1 MPTTFPEST
10 KVALSQ
16 SARKQRALRGVLNGA
31 VGVVAALALIPFVYL
46 LVRVSQKPVGEI
58 AQLLIRTKTLEVL
71 ATTSALVLCVV
82 VTTVVMGVLMASGLH
97 FVRLPFR
104 GLLLIPTVLPLAIPS
119 YVFTYTWVALIPGFS
134 GFFAA
139 AFILSITTLPY
150 VILAT
155 LSGLRTVD
163 SSQIE
168 VARSLGLTL
177 PQIFRR
183 VVFPQVK
190 GHISAGALL
199 AALYTISDFGAVSL
213 LNVETLTVTI
223 QNMYRASYDR
233 SAAAVIS
240 FVLIAFST
248 IVVLADERIKR
259 QTPDS
264 NVVKAYSTKN
274 TLISSTWL
282 RITIIATVGLYAI
295 NAVLIPF
302 YVLISR
308 FLGNQ
313 VAINWGD
320 LITASIS
327 TISVAALGAF
337 IALVLSAPIG
347 IILSGSST
355 RVGRT
360 AQRIITI
367 GHGLPGVVVGLAI
380 VSIGSKLG
388 ALYQTTFLLAFAYA
402 LLFLAK
408 SVASMNSSLSRVP
421 SSVKDVASTLGMNQW
436 NVIKKVVAPIAAP
449 GIGLGTIL
457 VFLTAMKELPATLM
471 LRPTGFETLATQIW
485 SAASINRFNEAAPY
499 ALILVL
505 IAALP
510 TFLLS
515 RPDKEDRTFI
525 QETINGIQRG
535 GGEK

>member
-1 MPTTFPEST
+1 
-10 KVALSQ
+10 
-16 SARKQRALRGVLNGA
+16 
-31 VGVVAALALIPFVYL
+31 LI
-46 LVRVSQKPVGEI
+46 
-58 AQLLIRTKTLEVL
+58 
-71 ATTSALVLCVV
+71 
-82 VTTVVMGVLMASGLH
+82 
-97 FVRLPFR
+97 
-104 GLLLIPTVLPLAIPS
+104 IPAVLPLAIPS
-119 YVFTYTWVALIPGFS
+119 YVFTYTWIALVPEFS

-139 AFILSITTLPY
+139 GFILSITTLPY

-168 VARSLGLTL
+168 VARSLGLT
-177 PQIFRR
+177 PVQTFRR
-183 VVFPQVK
+183 VVFPQIK

-223 QNMYRASYDR
+223 QNMYKASYDR

-248 IVVLADERIKR
+248 IVVLADEKIKR

-264 NVVKAYSTKN
+264 SVVKVYSTKN
-274 TLISSTWL
+274 SLVNNTWM
-282 RITIIATVGLYAI
+282 RFAVITTVGIYAV
-295 NAVLIPF
+295 NAVVIPF

-320 LITASIS
+320 LLSASIS
-327 TISVAALGAF
+327 TISVAALGAL
-337 IALVLSAPIG
+337 IALVMSAPLG
-347 IILSGSST
+347 IVLSGGST
-355 RVGRT
+355 RVGT
-360 AQRIITI
+360 IAQRIITV
-367 GHGLPGVVVGLAI
+367 GHGLPGVVVGLAV

-408 SVASMNSSLSRVP
+408 SVASMSSSLLRVP
-421 SSVKDVASTLGMNQW
+421 TSVKDVASTLGMNQW
-436 NVIKKVVAPIAAP
+436 MVIKKVVAPIAAP
-449 GIGLGTIL
+449 GIGLGTVL

-471 LRPTGFETLATQIW
+471 LRPTGFDTLATQIW

-525 QETINGIQRG
+525 QETM

>member
-1 MPTTFPEST
+1 MPTTFPDST
-10 KVALSQ
+10 KVALTQ
-16 SARKQRALRGVLNGA
+16 SARKQRAVRGVLNGA
-31 VGVVAALALIPFVYL
+31 VGIVAAPALIPIIYL
-46 LVRVSQKPVGEI
+46 AIRASQKPVAEI
-58 AQLLIRTKTLEVL
+58 AQLLIRPKTLEIL
-71 ATTSALVLCVV
+71 ATTSALVACVV
-82 VTTVVMGVLMASGLH
+82 FTTVVMGVAMATGLH

-104 GLLLIPTVLPLAIPS
+104 RLLIIPAVLPLAIPS
-119 YVFTYTWVALIPGFS
+119 YVFTYTWIALVPEFS

-139 AFILSITTLPY
+139 GFILSITTLPY

-163 SSQIE
+163 TSQIE
-168 VARSLGLTL
+168 VARSLGLT
-177 PQIFRR
+177 PVQTFRR

-199 AALYTISDFGAVSL
+199 AALYTISDFGAASL

-223 QNMYRASYDR
+223 QNMYKASYDR

-248 IVVLADERIKR
+248 LVVLADERVKK
-259 QTPDS
+259 QTPDG
-264 NVVKAYSTKN
+264 NAIKAYSAKN
-274 TLISSTWL
+274 SLINHTWL
-282 RITIIATVGLYAI
+282 RLAVIGSIALYAF
-295 NAVLIPF
+295 NAVVIPF

-308 FLGNQ
+308 FLSNQ
-313 VAINWGD
+313 VAIDWAD
-320 LITASIS
+320 LFTAAIS
-327 TISVAALGAF
+327 TVSVAALGAL
-337 IALVLSAPIG
+337 IALVMSAPLG
-347 IILSGSST
+347 IVLSGPST
-355 RVGRT
+355 RVGT
-360 AQRIITI
+360 IAQRIITV
-367 GHGLPGVVVGLAI
+367 GHGLPGVVVGLAV

-408 SVASMNSSLSRVP
+408 SVASMSSSLSRVP
-421 SSVKDVASTLGMNQW
+421 NSVKDVASTLGMNQW
-436 NVIKKVVAPIAAP
+436 MVIKRVVAPIAAP

-471 LRPTGFETLATQIW
+471 LRPTGFDTLATQIW

-510 TFLLS
+510 TFLIS
-515 RPDKEDRTFI
+515 RPDKADRNFI
-525 QETINGIQRG
+525 QESMEAN
-535 GGEK
+535 K

>member
-10 KVALSQ
+10 RVALSH
-16 SARKQRALRGVLNGA
+16 SARKQRTGRGVLSGA
-31 VGVVAALALIPFVYL
+31 VGLVAALAMIPFVYL
-46 LVRVSQKPVGEI
+46 LIRASQKPIGEI
-58 AQLLIRTKTLEVL
+58 AALLIRPKTLEVL
-71 ATTSALVLCVV
+71 ATTTALVVCVV
-82 VTTVVMGVLMASGLH
+82 VTTVVMGVLMATGLH
-97 FVRLPFR
+97 FVRLPLR
-104 GLLLIPTVLPLAIPS
+104 RLLIIPTVLPLAIPS
-119 YVFTYTWVALIPGFS
+119 YVFTYTWIALIPGFS

-139 AFILSITTLPY
+139 AFILAITTLPY

-163 SSQIE
+163 TSQIE
-168 VARSLGLTL
+168 VARSLGLT
-177 PQIFRR
+177 PTQIFKR

-223 QNMYRASYDR
+223 QNMYKASYDR

-248 IVVLADERIKR
+248 VVVLADEKIKR
-259 QTPDS
+259 QTPNSD
-264 NVVKAYSTKN
+264 VVKVYSTKN
-274 TLISSTWL
+274 TLMKSNWL
-282 RITIIATVGLYAI
+282 SLAVIATVALYAL
-295 NAVLIPF
+295 NAVIIPF

-308 FLGNQ
+308 FFGNQ

-320 LITASIS
+320 LLAASIS
-327 TISVAALGAF
+327 TISVAALGAL
-337 IALVLSAPIG
+337 IALILSAPLG
-347 IILSGSST
+347 IILSGRAN
-355 RVGRT
+355 RVGRI

-388 ALYQTTFLLAFAYA
+388 ALYQTSFLLAFAYA

-436 NVIKKVVAPIAAP
+436 MVLKKVVAPIAAP

-505 IAALP
+505 IATLP
-510 TFLLS
+510 TFLIS
-515 RPDKEDRTFI
+515 RPDRADRQFV
-525 QETINGIQRG
+525 QENTKQENIG
-535 GGEK
+535 GDK

>member
-16 SARKQRALRGVLNGA
+16 SARNQRAVRGVLSGA
-31 VGVVAALALIPFVYL
+31 VGIVAALALIPIGYL
-46 LVRVSQKPVGEI
+46 LVRASQKPLGET
-58 AQLLIRTKTLEVL
+58 AQLLLRPKTLEVL
-71 ATTSALVLCVV
+71 ATTSALVLGVV
-82 VTTVVMGVLMASGLH
+82 VTTVVFGVAMATGLH

-104 GLLLIPTVLPLAIPS
+104 RLLIIPAVLPLAIPS
-119 YVFTYTWVALIPGFS
+119 YVFTYTWIALIPEFS

-139 AFILSITTLPY
+139 GFILSITTLPY

-168 VARSLGLTL
+168 VARSLGLT
-177 PQIFRR
+177 PVQTFRR

-248 IVVLADERIKR
+248 IVVLADEKIKR

-264 NVVKAYSTKN
+264 SVVKVYSTKN
-274 TLISSTWL
+274 SLINNTWM
-282 RITIIATVGLYAI
+282 RFAVITTVGIYAV
-295 NAVLIPF
+295 NAVVIPF

-320 LITASIS
+320 LLAASIS
-327 TISVAALGAF
+327 TISVAALGAL
-337 IALVLSAPIG
+337 IALVMSAPLG
-347 IILSGSST
+347 IVLSGGST
-355 RVGRT
+355 RVGRI
-360 AQRIITI
+360 AQRIITV
-367 GHGLPGVVVGLAI
+367 GHGLPGVVVGLAV

-408 SVASMNSSLSRVP
+408 SVASMSSSLSRVP
-421 SSVKDVASTLGMNQW
+421 TSVKDVASTLGMNQW
-436 NVIKKVVAPIAAP
+436 MVIKKVVAPIAAP
-449 GIGLGTIL
+449 GIGLGTVL

-471 LRPTGFETLATQIW
+471 LRPTGFDTLATQIW

-525 QETINGIQRG
+525 QETINGIERTG
-535 GGEK
+535 D

>member
-1 MPTTFPEST
+1 MPTTFPDST

-16 SARKQRALRGVLNGA
+16 SARNQRAVRSVLNGA

-46 LVRVSQKPVGEI
+46 LIRASQKPVGEI
-58 AQLLIRTKTLEVL
+58 AQLLIRPKTLEVL
-71 ATTSALVLCVV
+71 ATTSALVAGVV
-82 VTTVVMGVLMASGLH
+82 VTTVVFGVAMATGLH

-104 GLLLIPTVLPLAIPS
+104 RLLIIPAVLPLAIPS
-119 YVFTYTWVALIPGFS
+119 YVFTYTWIALVPGFS

-139 AFILSITTLPY
+139 GFILSITTLPY

-155 LSGLRTVD
+155 LAGLRSVD
-163 SSQIE
+163 NSQIE
-168 VARSLGLTL
+168 VARSLGLT
-177 PQIFRR
+177 PMQTFRR

-190 GHISAGALL
+190 GHVSAGALL

-223 QNMYRASYDR
+223 QNMYKAAYDR

-240 FVLIAFST
+240 IVLVAFST
-248 IVVLADERIKR
+248 IVVIVDERIKR
-259 QTPDS
+259 QGSD
-264 NVVKAYSTKN
+264 NKLVKVYSAKN
-274 TLISSTWL
+274 TLVNNSWL
-282 RITIIATVGLYAI
+282 GLAVIASIALYAV
-295 NAVLIPF
+295 NAVVIPF
-302 YVLISR
+302 YVLITR

-313 VAINWGD
+313 VAINWAD
-320 LITASIS
+320 LLTASIS
-327 TISVAALGAF
+327 TISVAALGAL
-337 IALVLSAPIG
+337 IALVLSAPLG
-347 IILSGSST
+347 IIVSGTPS
-355 RVGRT
+355 RVGT
-360 AQRIITI
+360 AAQRIITI
-367 GHGLPGVVVGLAI
+367 GHGLPGVVVGLAM
-380 VSIGSKLG
+380 VSVGSKLG

-408 SVASMNSSLSRVP
+408 SVASMSSSLSRVP

-485 SAASINRFNEAAPY
+485 SAASVNRFNEAAPY

-505 IAALP
+505 IAVLP
-510 TFLLS
+510 TFLIS

-525 QETINGIQRG
+525 QENNL

>member
-16 SARKQRALRGVLNGA
+16 SARNQRAVRGVLSGA
-31 VGVVAALALIPFVYL
+31 VGIVAALALIPIGYL
-46 LVRVSQKPVGEI
+46 LVRASQKPLGET
-58 AQLLIRTKTLEVL
+58 AQLLLRPKTLEVL
-71 ATTSALVLCVV
+71 ATTSALVLGVV
-82 VTTVVMGVLMASGLH
+82 VTTIVFGVAMATGLH

-104 GLLLIPTVLPLAIPS
+104 RLLIIPAVLPLAIPS
-119 YVFTYTWVALIPGFS
+119 YVFTYTWIALVPAG
-134 GFFAA
+134 
-139 AFILSITTLPY
+139 FILSITTLPY

-168 VARSLGLTL
+168 VARSLGLT
-177 PQIFRR
+177 PVQTFRR

-248 IVVLADERIKR
+248 IVVLADEKIKR

-264 NVVKAYSTKN
+264 SVVKVYSTKN
-274 TLISSTWL
+274 SLINNTWM
-282 RITIIATVGLYAI
+282 RFAVITTVGIYAI
-295 NAVLIPF
+295 NAVVIPF

-320 LITASIS
+320 LLSASIS
-327 TISVAALGAF
+327 TISVAALGAL
-337 IALVLSAPIG
+337 IALVMSAPLG
-347 IILSGSST
+347 IVLSGGST
-355 RVGRT
+355 RIGT
-360 AQRIITI
+360 IAQRIITV
-367 GHGLPGVVVGLAI
+367 GHGLPGVVVGLAV

-408 SVASMNSSLSRVP
+408 SVASMSSSLLRVP
-421 SSVKDVASTLGMNQW
+421 TSVKDVASTLGMNQW
-436 NVIKKVVAPIAAP
+436 MVIKKVVAPIAAP
-449 GIGLGTIL
+449 GIGLGTVL

-471 LRPTGFETLATQIW
+471 LRPTGFDTLATQIW

-525 QETINGIQRG
+525 QETMG
-535 GGEK
+535 G

>member
-1 MPTTFPEST
+1 
-10 KVALSQ
+10 
-16 SARKQRALRGVLNGA
+16 
-31 VGVVAALALIPFVYL
+31 VYL
-46 LVRVSQKPVGEI
+46 FIRASQKPISESI
-58 AQLLIRTKTLEVL
+58 DLLFRPKTLQVL
-71 ATTSALVLCVV
+71 GTTSALVACVV
-82 VTTVVMGVLMASGLH
+82 ITTVVMGVAMASGLH

-104 GLLLIPTVLPLAIPS
+104 RLLIIPAVLPLAIPS
-119 YVFTYTWVALIPGFS
+119 YVFTYTWIALVPNFS
-134 GFFAA
+134 GFLAA

-163 SSQIE
+163 NSQIE

-177 PQIFRR
+177 PQTFRR

-223 QNMYRASYDR
+223 QNMYKAAYDR
-233 SAAAVIS
+233 GAAAVIA

-248 IVVLADERIKR
+248 VVVLADEKIKR
-259 QTPDS
+259 QTPDT
-264 NVVKAYSTKN
+264 NVVKAYSTKS
-274 TLISSTWL
+274 TLISNTWL
-282 RITIIATVGLYAI
+282 RMAVIATVGLYAL

-302 YVLISR
+302 YVLITR
-308 FLGNQ
+308 FFSNR
-313 VAINWGD
+313 VAIDWTD
-320 LITASIS
+320 LLTASIS
-327 TISVAALGAF
+327 TISVAALGAL
-337 IALVLSAPIG
+337 IALVLSAPLG
-347 IILSGSST
+347 IILSGAPT
-355 RVGRT
+355 RMGHT

-436 NVIKKVVAPIAAP
+436 MVIKKVVAPIAAP

-510 TFLLS
+510 TFLIS
-515 RPDKEDRTFI
+515 RPDKTDRAFI
-525 QETINGIQRG
+525 HETINGIQIG

>member
-1 MPTTFPEST
+1 
-10 KVALSQ
+10 
-16 SARKQRALRGVLNGA
+16 
-31 VGVVAALALIPFVYL
+31 
-46 LVRVSQKPVGEI
+46 
-58 AQLLIRTKTLEVL
+58 
-71 ATTSALVLCVV
+71 
-82 VTTVVMGVLMASGLH
+82 
-97 FVRLPFR
+97 
-104 GLLLIPTVLPLAIPS
+104 
-119 YVFTYTWVALIPGFS
+119 
-134 GFFAA
+134 
-139 AFILSITTLPY
+139 LPY

-155 LSGLRTVD
+155 LAGLRTVD
-163 SSQIE
+163 TSQIE
-168 VARSLGLTL
+168 VARSLGLT
-177 PQIFRR
+177 PFETFRR

-248 IVVLADERIKR
+248 IVVLADEKVKR

-264 NVVKAYSTKN
+264 SVVKVYSTKN
-274 TLISSTWL
+274 SLINNVWL
-282 RITIIATVGLYAI
+282 RFAVIATVAIYAV

-320 LITASIS
+320 LLAASIS
-327 TISVAALGAF
+327 TISVAALGAL
-337 IALVLSAPIG
+337 IALVMSAPLG
-347 IILSGSST
+347 IVLSGGST
-355 RVGRT
+355 RIGRI
-360 AQRIITI
+360 AQRIITV
-367 GHGLPGVVVGLAI
+367 GHGLPGVVVGLAV

-408 SVASMNSSLSRVP
+408 SVASMSSSLSRVP

-436 NVIKKVVAPIAAP
+436 MVIKKVVAPIAAP
-449 GIGLGTIL
+449 GIGLGTVL

-471 LRPTGFETLATQIW
+471 LRPTGFDTLATQIW

-515 RPDKEDRTFI
+515 RPDKEDRSFI
-525 QETINGIQRG
+525 QENL